1 MVGVVA
7 ANPWILFLTKVV
19 RQYILAVRVAV
30 RAELLLLEWKAAPF
44 QQIAV

>member
-7 ANPWILFLTKVV
+7 ASRWILFLTKVV
-19 RQYILAVRVAV
+19 KQYILAVRVVAQ
-30 RAELLLLEWKAAPF
+30 AGLLLLEWKAVPF

>member
-7 ANPWILFLTKVV
+7 ANLWILFLAKVV
-19 RQYILAVRVAV
+19 RQYILAVRAV
-30 RAELLLLEWKAAPF
+30 VWAGLLLLDWKAVPF

>member
-19 RQYILAVRVAV
+19 RQYILAVRVVV
-30 RAELLLLEWKAAPF
+30 RAGLLLLEWKAVPF
-44 QQIAV
+44 QQIAA